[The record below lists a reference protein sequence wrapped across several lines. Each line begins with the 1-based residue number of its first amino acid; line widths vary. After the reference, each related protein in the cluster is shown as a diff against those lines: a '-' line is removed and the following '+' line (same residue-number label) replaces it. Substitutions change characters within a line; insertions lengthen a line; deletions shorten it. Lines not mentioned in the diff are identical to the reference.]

1 MNQRKWTDTTKINGE
16 KGCGALASLIMFPL
30 IEWKRGINGLLK
42 NGISIWQDML
52 IFFIT
57 SSLSF
62 PSQEKPPNAM
72 PKSAWKSISCLFG
85 MALPVTQVL
94 DKGKASYCID
104 FIFQSCTALCP
115 KHFIDFIFQ
124 SCTALCPKHFS
135 TLIQVQIYFQFYSR
149 KAKPISSVY
158 IYIYILTNNKS
169 LRKF

>member
-1 MNQRKWTDTTKINGE
+1 
-16 KGCGALASLIMFPL
+16 
-30 IEWKRGINGLLK
+30 
-42 NGISIWQDML
+42 ML

-158 IYIYILTNNKS
+158 IYIFLQIIS
-169 LRKF
+169 LLENFKYHYKEFIRIYLVTTTKTIIKNIIKIFLP

>member
-1 MNQRKWTDTTKINGE
+1 
-16 KGCGALASLIMFPL
+16 
-30 IEWKRGINGLLK
+30 
-42 NGISIWQDML
+42 ML

-115 KHFIDFIFQ
+115 KHF
-124 SCTALCPKHFS
+124 S

-158 IYIYILTNNKS
+158 IYIYIFLQIIS
-169 LRKF
+169 LLENFKYHYKEFIRIYLVTTTKTIIKNIIKIFLP